1 MFYCFAFE
9 ALALELDCLRGAVQ
23 ADFQWP
29 YWWQLKRMSKA
40 DGFLC
45 CLKLKLRKEWE
56 GADKNLVRGRGAVDV
71 GFLYGCWRRFD
82 WIARK
87 ARLSAWCMGFSSS
100 ESMLVALILS
110 YCWPICWRFV
120 YYSDQFVQFINK
132 PSHDAQARWIWN
144 SFVHATLSNHI
155 LTTRVQVILNFVS
168 FLLKL
173 YRNFSLDIFGN

>member
-29 YWWQLKRMSKA
+29 YWWQLKRMSKT
-40 DGFLC
+40 DGFLR

-56 GADKNLVRGRGAVDV
+56 GADKNLVWGRGAVDV

-110 YCWPICWRFV
+110 YCWPICW
-120 YYSDQFVQFINK
+120 S
-132 PSHDAQARWIWN
+132 
-144 SFVHATLSNHI
+144 LSTI
-155 LTTRVQVILNFVS
+155 LISL
-168 FLLKL
+168 
-173 YRNFSLDIFGN
+173 FSLLISPVTMPKLVGSETRLCMQLCQITY